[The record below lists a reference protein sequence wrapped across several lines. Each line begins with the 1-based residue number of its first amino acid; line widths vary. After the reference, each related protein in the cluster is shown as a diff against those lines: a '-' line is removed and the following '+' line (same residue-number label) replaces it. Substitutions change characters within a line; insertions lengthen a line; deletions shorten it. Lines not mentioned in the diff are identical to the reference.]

1 MDRSTKNCVENL
13 SRMGF
18 EFDKEFHWK
27 YVPLY
32 LECLC
37 GVILQM
43 MLLIAFLKDPLK
55 CFRNSGV
62 YLVANLSI
70 ADLAVC
76 LGRLLTIVL
85 DPENPIMEFLDH
97 STMLASSLAL
107 LSIAIERYAVV
118 SHPIRYRLFIG
129 NKKMILWVVLIWLLS
144 FTESIKQVIT
154 NEETSHDNLVRYCF
168 YLFSIMGTFVFY
180 AATFHNLRKQSRSL
194 SQLQNNESC
203 MEYRTQKAHILKE
216 KRFLT
221 TIIIVGCI
229 QVVTILPNTIYLHV
243 VLLENRSEERE
254 IIDVILFAIWVVN
267 FVINPVLY
275 VWRLPNYRKTFSII
289 YCNGK

>member
-1 MDRSTKNCVENL
+1 
-13 SRMGF
+13 MGY
-18 EFDKEFHWK
+18 EFDHKFHWN
-27 YVPLY
+27 YTIPLN
-32 LECLC
+32 LESLC

-70 ADLAVC
+70 ADLTVC
-76 LGRLLTIVL
+76 LGRLLTIFL
-85 DPENPIMEFLDH
+85 DPESPSMEFLDH
-97 STMLASSLAL
+97 SSMLASSLAL
-107 LSIAIERYAVV
+107 LSIAIERYAVI

-129 NKKMILWVVLIWLLS
+129 NKKMILWVLLIWLLS

-154 NEETSHDNLVRYCF
+154 NGESSHDNLVRYCF
-168 YLFSIMGTFVFY
+168 YLFIIMGTFVFY

-194 SQLQNNESC
+194 SQLQNNESS

-216 KRFLT
+216 KRFLM

-229 QVVTILPNTIYLHV
+229 QVVTILPNTIYRHV
-243 VLLENRSEERE
+243 VLLSGREERE
-254 IIDVILFAIWVVN
+254 IVDVILFAIWVVN

-289 YCNGK
+289 YCNIK